1 MYLWVKAFHIVS
13 VIAWMAALL
22 YLPRLFVYHS
32 MVEPGSARAETFA
45 LMERRL
51 QRAIMTPAMLASFGF
66 GLWMVALEPSL
77 ASEPWFLAKLA
88 LVLVLAGCHGAFSS
102 MRRKLADG
110 TATRTTRSY
119 RIWNEVPAVLM
130 VAVVVLAVVKPFSGL
145 H

>member
-32 MVEPGSARAETFA
+32 MAGPGSAEAATLA

-51 QRAIMTPAMLASFGF
+51 QRVIMTPAMLSSFVF
-66 GLWMVALEPSL
+66 GLWMVALNPGL
-77 ASEPWFLAKLA
+77 AGEAWFLVKLA
-88 LVLVLAGCHGAFSS
+88 LVLVLAGCHGAFCS

-119 RIWNEVPAVLM
+119 RVWNEVPAALM
-130 VAVVVLAVVKPFSGL
+130 AAIVVLAVVEPF
-145 H
+145 

>member
-1 MYLWVKAFHIVS
+1 MYLWVKALHIVS

-32 MVEPGSARAETFA
+32 MAGPGSPQAETFA

-51 QRAIMTPAMLASFGF
+51 QRAIMTPAMLAVFGS
-66 GLWMVALEPSL
+66 GIWLVALNPSL
-77 ASEPWFLAKLA
+77 VQEKWFLAKFALA
-88 LVLVLAGCHGAFSS
+88 LLMAGCHGAFSS

-119 RIWNEVPAVLM
+119 RVWNEVPALL
-130 VAVVVLAVVKPFSGL
+130 VAVIVVLAVVEPF
-145 H
+145 

>member
-1 MYLWVKAFHIVS
+1 MYLWVKAFHIIS
-13 VIAWMAALL
+13 VISWMAALL

-32 MVEPGSARAETFA
+32 MAKPGSAEAGTLA

-51 QRAIMTPAMLASFGF
+51 QRVIMTPAMLASFAF
-66 GLWMVALEPSL
+66 GLWMVALNPGL
-77 ASEPWFLAKLA
+77 AGETWFLVKLA
-88 LVLVLAGCHGAFSS
+88 LVLLLAGCHGAFCS

-130 VAVVVLAVVKPFSGL
+130 VAIVVLAVVEPL
-145 H
+145 